1 MLLSSSPSI
10 IPGWQVTIRGRRL
23 SGLSAPLFD
32 PQNGS
37 PVYPMLLTETIRVAF
52 AALRANRLRSL
63 LTMLGIV
70 IGVGAVIAVIALG
83 NGAQNS
89 VRDRLAR
96 LGTTILQINSQRVQQ
111 GGVASASF
119 VKLTMADVNMIRDRS
134 PAVVGVNP
142 QQDRNMQVVW
152 TNKNSNV
159 QITGTDPNFLSVRG
173 FRMEAGEMFTAADNA
188 GRRRVVVLG
197 GDVPQLLGVEDG
209 ASLIGQHL
217 RIQGRMF
224 TVIGLMARRGANGFG
239 DGDEQIL
246 IPFNTGRFELFGTDR
261 INDIWALAQSED
273 SLQAAMAQIQSAM
286 RRSHKKLPG
295 TPDDFTIR
303 NQADFLTTLSETTQ
317 TFSVLLA
324 GIAAVSLLVGGI
336 GIMNIMLVSVTER
349 TREIGVRKALGA
361 TRGNILLQFLTE
373 SVVLCI
379 LGGALGVGF
388 GMFAAAQMQRTMGWN
403 TAVDLAS
410 IALAFGFASG
420 IGLIFG
426 VWPARRAAM
435 LDPIEAL
442 RYD

>member
-1 MLLSSSPSI
+1 
-10 IPGWQVTIRGRRL
+10 
-23 SGLSAPLFD
+23 
-32 PQNGS
+32 
-37 PVYPMLLTETIRVAF
+37 MLLTETIRVALS
-52 AALRANRLRSL
+52 ALSANRLRSL

-83 NGAQNS
+83 NGAQNA
-89 VRDRLAR
+89 VRDRLAK
-96 LGTTILQINSQRVQQ
+96 LGTTILQINSQRVNQ

-119 VKLTMADVNMIRDRS
+119 VKLTMADVNSIRERS

-142 QQDRNMQVVW
+142 QQDRDLQVVW
-152 TNKNSNV
+152 TNKNTRV
-159 QITGTDPNFLSVRG
+159 QVTGTEPNFLQVRG
-173 FRMEAGEMFTAADNA
+173 FKMESGEMFTAADNA
-188 GRRRVVVLG
+188 GRRRVAVIG
-197 GDVPQLLGVEDG
+197 GDVAQTLGLDDG
-209 ASLIGQHL
+209 VRLIGENI
-217 RIQGRMF
+217 RIQGRQF
-224 TVIGLMARRGANGFG
+224 TVIGVMARRGANGFG

-273 SLQAAMAQIQSAM
+273 SLQSAMAQIQASM
-286 RRSHKKLPG
+286 RRSHKKRAG

-379 LGGALGVGF
+379 IGGAIGVFF
-388 GMFAAAQMQRTMGWN
+388 GIFAAAQMQRTMGWN
-403 TAVDLAS
+403 IAVNFWS
-410 IALAFGFASG
+410 IALAFSFASA

-426 VWPARRAAM
+426 VLPARRAAL

>member
-1 MLLSSSPSI
+1 
-10 IPGWQVTIRGRRL
+10 
-23 SGLSAPLFD
+23 
-32 PQNGS
+32 
-37 PVYPMLLTETIRVAF
+37 MLLTETIRVAF
-52 AALRANRLRSL
+52 SALRANRLRTL

-83 NGAQNS
+83 NGAQNA
-89 VRDRLAR
+89 VRDRLAK

-119 VKLTMADVNMIRDRS
+119 VKLTMADVNMIRERS

-142 QQDRNMQVVW
+142 QQDRDLQVVW
-152 TNKNSNV
+152 TNKNTRV
-159 QITGTDPNFLSVRG
+159 QITGTDPNFLQVRG
-173 FRMEAGEMFTAADNA
+173 FKMESGEMFTAADNA
-188 GRRRVVVLG
+188 GRRRVAVLG
-197 GDVPQLLGVEDG
+197 GDVAQTLGPEDG
-209 ASLIGQHL
+209 VRLIGEKI
-217 RIQGRMF
+217 RIQGRQF
-224 TVIGLMARRGANGFG
+224 TVIGVMARRGANGFG

-273 SLQAAMAQIQSAM
+273 SLQSAMAQIQAAM
-286 RRSHKKLPG
+286 RRAHKKRAG

-349 TREIGVRKALGA
+349 TREIGIRKALGA

-379 LGGALGVGF
+379 IGGAIGVFF
-388 GMFAAAQMQRTMGWN
+388 GIFAAAQMRRTMGWN
-403 TAVDLAS
+403 TAVDFKS
-410 IALAFGFASG
+410 IVLAFSFASA

-426 VWPARRAAM
+426 VLPARRAAL

>member
-1 MLLSSSPSI
+1 
-10 IPGWQVTIRGRRL
+10 
-23 SGLSAPLFD
+23 
-32 PQNGS
+32 
-37 PVYPMLLTETIRVAF
+37 MLLTETIRVALS
-52 AALRANRLRSL
+52 ALSANRLRSL

-83 NGAQNS
+83 NGAQNA
-89 VRDRLAR
+89 VRDRLAK
-96 LGTTILQINSQRVQQ
+96 LGTTILQINSQRVNQ

-119 VKLTMADVNMIRDRS
+119 VKLTMADVNSIRERS

-142 QQDRNMQVVW
+142 QQDRDLQVVW
-152 TNKNSNV
+152 TNKNTRV
-159 QITGTDPNFLSVRG
+159 QVTGTEPNFLQVRG
-173 FRMEAGEMFTAADNA
+173 FKMESGEMFTAADNA
-188 GRRRVVVLG
+188 GRRRVAVIG
-197 GDVPQLLGVEDG
+197 GDVAQTLGLDDG
-209 ASLIGQHL
+209 VRLIGENI
-217 RIQGRMF
+217 RIQGRQF
-224 TVIGLMARRGANGFG
+224 TVIGVMARRGANGFG

-273 SLQAAMAQIQSAM
+273 SLQSAMAQIQASM
-286 RRSHKKLPG
+286 RRSHKKRAG

-379 LGGALGVGF
+379 IGGAIGVFF
-388 GMFAAAQMQRTMGWN
+388 GIFAAAQMQRTMGWN
-403 TAVDLAS
+403 IAVIYGAS
-410 IALAFGFASG
+410 ARGFCCARAL
-420 IGLIFG
+420 GLIFG
-426 VWPARRAAM
+426 VLPARRAAL

>member
-1 MLLSSSPSI
+1 
-10 IPGWQVTIRGRRL
+10 
-23 SGLSAPLFD
+23 
-32 PQNGS
+32 
-37 PVYPMLLTETIRVAF
+37 MLLTETIRVAF

-89 VRDRLAR
+89 VRDRLAK
-96 LGTTILQINSQRVQQ
+96 LGTTILQINSQRVNQ

-119 VKLTMADVNMIRDRS
+119 VKLTMLDVNSIRDRS
-134 PAVVGVNP
+134 PTVVGVNP

-152 TNKNSNV
+152 KNKNTNV
-159 QITGTDPNFLSVRG
+159 QITGTDPNFLQVRG
-173 FRMEAGEMFTAADNA
+173 FKMESGEMFTAADNA
-188 GRRRVVVLG
+188 GRRRVAVLG
-197 GDVPQLLGVEDG
+197 GDAGQLLGFDDG
-209 ASLIGQHL
+209 SALIGEHI

-224 TVIGLMARRGANGFG
+224 TVIGVMARRGANGFG

-273 SLQAAMAQIQSAM
+273 SLQSAMAQIQAAM
-286 RRSHKKLPG
+286 RRAHKKRAG

-349 TREIGVRKALGA
+349 TREIGIRKALGA

-379 LGGALGVGF
+379 IGGAIGVFF
-388 GMFAAAQMQRTMGWN
+388 GIFTAAQMQRTMGWN
-403 TAVDLAS
+403 TAVDFKS
-410 IALAFGFASG
+410 IVLAFGFASA

-426 VWPARRAAM
+426 VLPARRAAL

>member
-1 MLLSSSPSI
+1 
-10 IPGWQVTIRGRRL
+10 
-23 SGLSAPLFD
+23 
-32 PQNGS
+32 
-37 PVYPMLLTETIRVAF
+37 MLLTETIRVAF
-52 AALRANRLRSL
+52 SALRANRMRSL

-96 LGTTILQINSQRVQQ
+96 LGTTILQINSQRVNQ

-119 VKLTMADVNMIRDRS
+119 VKLTMADVNMIRERS
-134 PAVVGVNP
+134 PAVVGLNP
-142 QQDRNMQVVW
+142 QQDRDLQVVW
-152 TNKNSNV
+152 TNKNTRV
-159 QITGTDPNFLSVRG
+159 QITGTDPNFLQVRG
-173 FRMEAGEMFTAADNA
+173 FKMEAGEMFTAADNA
-188 GRRRVVVLG
+188 GRRRVAVLG
-197 GDVPQLLGVEDG
+197 GDVAQTLGIEDG
-209 ASLIGQHL
+209 SRLIGENI

-224 TVIGLMARRGANGFG
+224 TVIGVMARRGANGFG

-261 INDIWALAQSED
+261 INDIWALAYSED
-273 SLQAAMAQIQSAM
+273 SLQVAMAQIQSAM
-286 RRSHKKLPG
+286 RRSHKKRAG

-373 SVVLCI
+373 SVVLCVI
-379 LGGALGVGF
+379 GGAIGVFF
-388 GMFAAAQMQRTMGWN
+388 GMFAASQMERIMGWN
-403 TAVDLAS
+403 TAVDLQS
-410 IALAFGFASG
+410 IVLAFGFASG

-426 VWPARRAAM
+426 VLPARRAAL

>member
-1 MLLSSSPSI
+1 
-10 IPGWQVTIRGRRL
+10 
-23 SGLSAPLFD
+23 
-32 PQNGS
+32 
-37 PVYPMLLTETIRVAF
+37 MLLTETIRVALS
-52 AALRANRLRSL
+52 ALSANRLRSL

-83 NGAQNS
+83 NGAQNA
-89 VRDRLAR
+89 VRDRLAK
-96 LGTTILQINSQRVQQ
+96 LGTTILQINSQRVNQ

-119 VKLTMADVNMIRDRS
+119 VKLTMADVNSIRERS

-142 QQDRNMQVVW
+142 QQDRDLQVVW
-152 TNKNSNV
+152 TNKNTRV
-159 QITGTDPNFLSVRG
+159 QVTGTEPNFLQVRG
-173 FRMEAGEMFTAADNA
+173 FKMESGEMFTAADNA
-188 GRRRVVVLG
+188 GRRRVAVIG
-197 GDVPQLLGVEDG
+197 GDVAQTLGLDDG
-209 ASLIGQHL
+209 VRLIGENI
-217 RIQGRMF
+217 RIQGRQF
-224 TVIGLMARRGANGFG
+224 TVIGVMARRGANGFG

-273 SLQAAMAQIQSAM
+273 SLQSAMAQIQASM
-286 RRSHKKLPG
+286 RRSHKKRAG

-379 LGGALGVGF
+379 IGGAIGVFF
-388 GMFAAAQMQRTMGWN
+388 GIFAAAQMQRTMGWN
-403 TAVDLAS
+403 IAVNFRS
-410 IALAFGFASG
+410 IALAFSFASA

-426 VWPARRAAM
+426 VLPARRAAL

>member
-1 MLLSSSPSI
+1 
-10 IPGWQVTIRGRRL
+10 
-23 SGLSAPLFD
+23 
-32 PQNGS
+32 
-37 PVYPMLLTETIRVAF
+37 MLLTETIRVAF
-52 AALRANRLRSL
+52 SALRANRLRTL

-83 NGAQNS
+83 NGAQNA
-89 VRDRLAR
+89 VRDRLAK

-119 VKLTMADVNMIRDRS
+119 VKLTMADVNMIRERS

-142 QQDRNMQVVW
+142 QQDRDLQVVW
-152 TNKNSNV
+152 TNKNTRV
-159 QITGTDPNFLSVRG
+159 QITGTDPNFLQVRG
-173 FRMEAGEMFTAADNA
+173 FKMESGQMFTAADNA
-188 GRRRVVVLG
+188 GRRRVAVLG
-197 GDVPQLLGVEDG
+197 GDVAQTLGPEDG
-209 ASLIGQHL
+209 VRLIGEKI
-217 RIQGRMF
+217 RIQGRQF
-224 TVIGLMARRGANGFG
+224 TVIGVMARRGANGFG

-273 SLQAAMAQIQSAM
+273 SLQSAMAQIQAAM
-286 RRSHKKLPG
+286 RRAHKKRAG

-349 TREIGVRKALGA
+349 TREIGIRKALGA

-379 LGGALGVGF
+379 IGGAIGVFF
-388 GMFAAAQMQRTMGWN
+388 GIFAAAQMRRTMGWN
-403 TAVDLAS
+403 TAVDFKS
-410 IALAFGFASG
+410 IVLAFSFASA

-426 VWPARRAAM
+426 VLPARRAAL

>member
-1 MLLSSSPSI
+1 
-10 IPGWQVTIRGRRL
+10 
-23 SGLSAPLFD
+23 
-32 PQNGS
+32 
-37 PVYPMLLTETIRVAF
+37 MLLTETIRVAF

-89 VRDRLAR
+89 VRDRLAK
-96 LGTTILQINSQRVQQ
+96 LGTTILQINSQRVNQ

-119 VKLTMADVNMIRDRS
+119 VKLTMLDVNSIRDRS
-134 PAVVGVNP
+134 PTVVGVNP

-152 TNKNSNV
+152 KNKNTNV
-159 QITGTDPNFLSVRG
+159 QITGTDPNFLQVRG
-173 FRMEAGEMFTAADNA
+173 FKMESGEMFTAADNA
-188 GRRRVVVLG
+188 GRRRVAVLG
-197 GDVPQLLGVEDG
+197 GDAGQLLGFDDG
-209 ASLIGQHL
+209 SALIGEHI

-224 TVIGLMARRGANGFG
+224 TVIGVMARRGANGFG

-273 SLQAAMAQIQSAM
+273 SLQAAMAQIQAAM
-286 RRSHKKLPG
+286 RRSHRKLAG
-295 TPDDFTIR
+295 SPDDFTIR

-317 TFSVLLA
+317 TFSMLLT

-349 TREIGVRKALGA
+349 TREIGIRKALGA

-373 SVVLCI
+373 SVVLCV
-379 LGGALGVGF
+379 LGGALGIFF

-403 TAVDLAS
+403 TAVDFQS
-410 IALAFGFASG
+410 IVLAFGFASA

-426 VWPARRAAM
+426 VLPARRAAL